1 MRSVTLVAI
10 CAILASAGWLAGIST
25 ADAQLSGNAVKIGV
39 INDMSGPYEALA
51 GKGSV
56 VAARMAIED
65 FGGTVLGQPI
75 TLLTADHQ
83 LKPEVG
89 VSTIKKWFDVD
100 GVDMVADIL
109 HSSIALAAE
118 PIAKEKDR
126 VLIATAVGAVDFTG
140 KSCTPNSASW
150 LYDTRALTVGLV
162 RSLVEQQHLDTWYLI
177 VVDYAFGYSMEA
189 DARKTIE
196 SAGGKVL
203 GTIRHPIG
211 TSDFS
216 SYLLQAQQ
224 SGAKV
229 VLIANGGSDLINA
242 IKQSKEFGLDRT
254 QKIVS
259 PLMFI
264 TDVKSLGLEVAHGL
278 TITTAFYWDRTDE
291 TRAWSKR
298 FFDRHKAMPTMAQAS
313 LYSAVLHYLKAVAA
327 AGTDGGKAVV
337 AKMRELPVNDVYVKN
352 GKLRVDGR
360 LMHPMYLAKVKSP
373 AESHGAWDLYDIL
386 DEIPADKV
394 FIPVADSGCPL
405 ATQQ

>member
-1 MRSVTLVAI
+1 MRSVKLTAVS
-10 CAILASAGWLAGIST
+10 AILGAAGWVASISGAT
-25 ADAQLSGNAVKIGV
+25 AQLSDNAVKIGI
-39 INDMSGPYEALA
+39 INDMSGAYEALA

-56 VAARMAIED
+56 VAARMAIDD
-65 FGGTVLGQPI
+65 FGGNVLGHPI
-75 TLLTADHQ
+75 TLVTADHQ

-89 VSTIKKWFDVD
+89 VGTIKKWFDVD
-100 GVDMVADIL
+100 GVDMVADIV

-126 VLIATAVGAVDFTG
+126 VLIGTAVGSVDFTG
-140 KSCTPNSASW
+140 KACNSNSASW
-150 LYDTRALTVGLV
+150 LYDTKALTVGLV
-162 RSLVEQQHLDTWYLI
+162 RSLVEQKQDTWFLI

-196 SAGGKVL
+196 ASGGKVL
-203 GTIRHPIG
+203 GSIRHPLG
-211 TSDFS
+211 TNDFS

-242 IKQSKEFGLDRT
+242 IKQAKEFELDRK
-254 QKIVS
+254 QKVVS

-264 TDVKSLGLEVAHGL
+264 TDVKAIGLEVAQGL
-278 TITTAFYWDRTDE
+278 SMTTAFYWDRNDE

-298 FFDRHKAMPTMAQAS
+298 FFEKHKAMPTMVQAS
-313 LYSAVLHYLKAVAA
+313 LYSAVLHYLKSVQA
-327 AGTDGGKAVV
+327 AGTDAGRAVV

-352 GKLRVDGR
+352 GTLRVDGR

-373 AESHGAWDLYDIL
+373 KESHGEWDLYDIVGEVSAEKAFGPL
-386 DEIPADKV
+386 SE
-394 FIPVADSGCPL
+394 SGCPL
-405 ATQQ
+405 ANQ

>member
-1 MRSVTLVAI
+1 MRSTRLIAA
-10 CAILASAGWLAGIST
+10 CAALAASSWLASTDI
-25 ADAQLSGNAVKIGV
+25 ADAQSSDNALKIGV
-39 INDMSGPYEALA
+39 INDMAGPYEAIA

-56 VAARMAIED
+56 VAAQMAIED
-65 FGGTVLGQPI
+65 FGGTVLGRPI

-89 VSTIKKWFDVD
+89 VGIIKKWFDIE
-100 GVDMVADIL
+100 GVDMVADL
-109 HSSIALAAE
+109 VHSSIALAAE
-118 PIAKEKDR
+118 PIANEKDR

-140 KSCTPNSASW
+140 KGCTPNSVSW
-150 LYDTRALTVGLV
+150 LYDTQALTVGLV
-162 RSLVEQQHLDTWYLI
+162 QSLVEQHLDTWYLI
-177 VVDYAFGYSMEA
+177 VVDYAFGSSMEA
-189 DARKTIE
+189 DARKAIE
-196 SAGGKVL
+196 ASGGKVL
-203 GTIRHPIG
+203 GAIRHPLG
-211 TSDFS
+211 TNDFS

-242 IKQSKEFGLDRT
+242 IKQAKEFGLDRT

-264 TDVKSLGLEVAHGL
+264 TDVKSLGLKTAQGL
-278 TITTAFYWDRTDE
+278 SMTTAFYWDRNDE

-298 FFDRHKAMPTMAQAS
+298 FFERHKAMPTMAQAS

-327 AGTDGGKAVV
+327 AGTDEGRAVV

-360 LMHPMYLAKVKSP
+360 LMHPMYLVKIKSP
-373 AESHGAWDLYDIL
+373 AESHGEWDLYDIIG
-386 DEIPADKV
+386 EIPAEKA
-394 FIPVADSGCPL
+394 FAPLSESGCPL
-405 ATQQ
+405 ARQ